1 MELRD
6 LALSVREMPDHSYGW
21 VILEGTGER
30 SVFATYALLESS
42 ERTYASY
49 ADAFG
54 CRALRIARAGRARRT
69 TRRGCGKALSRLHCA

>member
-49 ADAFG
+49 ADALVAG
-54 CRALRIARAGRARRT
+54 LSALRALGGRDGPRGVGAARR
-69 TRRGCGKALSRLHCA
+69 